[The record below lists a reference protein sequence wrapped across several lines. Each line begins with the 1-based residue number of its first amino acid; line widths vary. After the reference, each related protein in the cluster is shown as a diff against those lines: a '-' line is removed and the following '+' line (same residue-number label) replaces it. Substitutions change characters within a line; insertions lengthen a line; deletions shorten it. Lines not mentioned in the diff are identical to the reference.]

1 MNKQQNT
8 DFLLLYKTPIS
19 QSVLEYATDNFTK
32 NNAKKLVELNEN
44 KNKNELIIVI
54 KELIDWYEKNLD
66 TIKQD
71 RFVVQKEDHIRG
83 YNLLQVIETQLV
95 AG

>member
-54 KELIDWYEKNLD
+54 KELIDWYEKIWIQLNKID
-66 TIKQD
+66 
-71 RFVVQKEDHIRG
+71 
-83 YNLLQVIETQLV
+83 LLSKKKIILEAITYCKLLKLN
-95 AG
+95 

>member
-54 KELIDWYEKNLD
+54 KELIDWYEKKLD

-71 RFVVQKEDHIRG
+71 RFVVQKEDHIRS

>member
-1 MNKQQNT
+1 
-8 DFLLLYKTPIS
+8 
-19 QSVLEYATDNFTK
+19 
-32 NNAKKLVELNEN
+32 
-44 KNKNELIIVI
+44 
-54 KELIDWYEKNLD
+54 LD

-71 RFVVQKEDHIRG
+71 RFVVQKEDHIRS